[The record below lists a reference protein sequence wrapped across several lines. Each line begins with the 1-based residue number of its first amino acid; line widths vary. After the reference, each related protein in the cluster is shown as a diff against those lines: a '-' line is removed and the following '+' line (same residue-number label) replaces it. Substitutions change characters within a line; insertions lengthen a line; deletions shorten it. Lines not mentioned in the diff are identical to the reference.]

1 MRPFTE
7 QVVLITGAASGIGRT
22 TALAFAAEGALVA
35 AADIDGRGVD
45 GVAAEIAAC
54 GGRAVPLRADVTDGR
69 QVEQLI
75 GQVVR
80 EFGRLDIAFNNA
92 GVEGAPVRTADVS
105 EDDFDRIMSVNVR
118 GVWLCMKYEIKQ
130 MLRQEGGVIINTA
143 SAAGLVGAH
152 SLPVYAASKH
162 AVVGLTRSAAV
173 EYARKGL
180 RINAVCPAVVRTPM
194 IERAFTQFPDLLAAT
209 TANNP
214 TRRLGEPEE
223 VAAAVLWLA
232 SPDASFV
239 NGVAFPVDGGLTA
252 Q

>member
-45 GVAAEIAAC
+45 GVADEIAAC

>member
-45 GVAAEIAAC
+45 GVADEIAAC

-152 SLPVYAASKH
+152 SLPGYAASKH
-162 AVVGLTRSAAV
+162 AVLGLTRSAAV

>member
-7 QVVLITGAASGIGRT
+7 KVVLITGAASGIGRT

-45 GVAAEIAAC
+45 GVADEIAAC

>member
-7 QVVLITGAASGIGRT
+7 KVVLITGAASGIGRT

-45 GVAAEIAAC
+45 GVADEIAAC

-232 SPDASFV
+232 APDASFV